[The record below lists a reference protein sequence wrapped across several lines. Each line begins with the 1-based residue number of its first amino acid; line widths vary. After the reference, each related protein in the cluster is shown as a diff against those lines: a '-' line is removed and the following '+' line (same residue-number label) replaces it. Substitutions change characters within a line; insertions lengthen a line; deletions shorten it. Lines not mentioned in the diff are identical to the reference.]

1 MSFIYCSVDPLAG
14 VGVVDDGT
22 DGVDD
27 GCDYVQ
33 QGG

>member
-1 MSFIYCSVDPLAG
+1 MSFIYCSVDPL
-14 VGVVDDGT
+14 VGVDDGT